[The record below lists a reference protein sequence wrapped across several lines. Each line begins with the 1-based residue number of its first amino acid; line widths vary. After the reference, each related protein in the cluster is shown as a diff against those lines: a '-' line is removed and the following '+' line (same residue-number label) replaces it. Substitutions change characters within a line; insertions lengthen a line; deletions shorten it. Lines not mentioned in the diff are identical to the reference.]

1 MEILNLIFN
10 ANNAQTL
17 ILLVAIIGGVAWLK
31 ADIKFLRYDLEKEM
45 SGFKNEITGEMSG
58 FKNEISGIK
67 EEMSGFKN
75 EISGIKEEMSGFK
88 NEIKNEI
95 SNFKN
100 EMYNRMSDFENKIIA
115 LIDEK
120 LDKRF
125 SEFHRQLKENDFA
138 HLEKTIKALTFM
150 LEKNKFLTV
159 EDKGFIDSQLEN

>member
-45 SGFKNEITGEMSG
+45 SGFKNEITG
-58 FKNEISGIK
+58 
-67 EEMSGFKN
+67 EMSGFKN

>member
-45 SGFKNEITGEMSG
+45 SDFKNEI
-58 FKNEISGIK
+58 KNEISGIK
-67 EEMSGFKN
+67 EEMYS
-75 EISGIKEEMSGFK
+75 
-88 NEIKNEI
+88 
-95 SNFKN
+95 FKN

>member
-1 MEILNLIFN
+1 MEVMEILNLIFN
-10 ANNAQTL
+10 ENNAQTL

-45 SGFKNEITGEMSG
+45 SNFKNEITGEMSN
-58 FKNEISGIK
+58 FKNEITG
-67 EEMSGFKN
+67 EMSN
-75 EISGIKEEMSGFK
+75 
-88 NEIKNEI
+88 
-95 SNFKN
+95 
-100 EMYNRMSDFENKIIA
+100 FENKITA